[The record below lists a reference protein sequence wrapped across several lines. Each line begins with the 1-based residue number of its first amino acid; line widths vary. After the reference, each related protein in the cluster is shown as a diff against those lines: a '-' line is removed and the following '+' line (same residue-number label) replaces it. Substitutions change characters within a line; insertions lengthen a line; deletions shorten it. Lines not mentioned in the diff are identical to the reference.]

1 MSNLEICNNIF
12 IEIFQTE
19 FSVLNNDFNSDNI
32 DTWDSI
38 SQLSLVTSIEDT
50 FDIMLEPEDIINFKS
65 YESGKSILLKYGINI

>member
-1 MSNLEICNNIF
+1 MSNLEIYNNIF

>member
-1 MSNLEICNNIF
+1 MSNLEIYNNIF

-50 FDIMLEPEDIINFKS
+50 FDLMLEPEDIINFKS